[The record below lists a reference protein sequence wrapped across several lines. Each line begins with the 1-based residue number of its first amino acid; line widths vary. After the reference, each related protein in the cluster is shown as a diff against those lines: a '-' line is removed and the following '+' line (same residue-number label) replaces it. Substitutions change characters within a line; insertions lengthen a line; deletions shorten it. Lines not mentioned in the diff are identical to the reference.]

1 MPHLIDDVDVADG
14 QAQVVQADIDD
25 WTSRRGTGRRDAAA
39 TGQQGWMP
47 MLNAAEWR
55 RCSDWAARLDAAE
68 WSVIETLQRHGRT
81 AMDIAADRRQLGAGS
96 DVPTGQH
103 DAETQLLLA
112 GRVADL
118 LLASALAC

>member
-1 MPHLIDDVDVADG
+1 MPHLIDDVDGAVADG

-55 RCSDWAARLDAAE
+55 LGSKAGCSRVVSDRDAAATWPDGDGHCGGQTAA
-68 WSVIETLQRHGRT
+68 WS
-81 AMDIAADRRQLGAGS
+81 
-96 DVPTGQH
+96 GQ
-103 DAETQLLLA
+103 
-112 GRVADL
+112 
-118 LLASALAC
+118 